1 LEFSLRKALKGLAE
15 RFQADPFDLE
25 CLQQLE
31 AGVTLGMELPFAVNP
46 WNVQNIFY
54 EMLNSV
60 YPEQRRQSEQG
71 QEEAR
76 AWVEHFL
83 ALGEKLSVRVD

>member
-1 LEFSLRKALKGLAE
+1 
-15 RFQADPFDLE
+15 
-25 CLQQLE
+25 
-31 AGVTLGMELPFAVNP
+31 MELPFAVNP
-46 WNVQNIFY
+46 WKVQNIFY

-71 QEEAR
+71 QEKAR